1 MTDISAPPQPAST
14 MTLDAMIHFPEGL
27 LGFPGELNYQLA
39 EGPGSGLYWL
49 IPSSGP
55 AAPFLLSDPF
65 TYFDGYTLELS
76 QEHVRRIDAEEA
88 SDVVVLAVT
97 VPNASDAWTANL
109 QGPIVINV
117 DKAVGAQLVLPGDS
131 EGLRRAFAPE
141 LGPALGVAV

>member
-1 MTDISAPPQPAST
+1 MTDISAPPQPASA

-27 LGFPGELNYQLA
+27 LGFPGELNYRLA
-39 EGPGSGLYWL
+39 EGPGDGLYWL
-49 IPSSGP
+49 IPASGP

-65 TYFDGYTLELS
+65 TYFDGYALDLNE
-76 QEHVRRIDAEEA
+76 EHARRIEAEEA

-97 VPNASDAWTANL
+97 VPNSSGAWTANL

-131 EGLRRAFAPE
+131 EGLRRAFAPS
-141 LGPALGVAV
+141 LSPSLGVAV